1 MLTLQEIR
9 QLTDKDL
16 IEELEKASRDLLKYK
31 MDLEGGYA
39 KEIHNVRNLKKYIAH
54 LKTVQK
60 ENELNPVQ
68 PKEEKEEKKET
79 KKAVK
84 KS

>member
-16 IEELEKASRDLLKYK
+16 MEELDKASRDLLRIK

-39 KEIHNVRNLKKYIAH
+39 KEIHTARNLKKYIAK
-54 LKTVQK
+54 LKTINK
-60 ENELNPVQ
+60 ENETA
-68 PKEEKEEKKET
+68 PKTPKKEKVEKKEEA
-79 KKAVK
+79 KK
-84 KS
+84 